1 MAYCDIAVYDHVCLT
16 HISEVCVYDGSM
28 VVDLPFIH
36 MSMYV
41 NLEFKSNMSE
51 ILGFVLRDFL

>member
-51 ILGFVLRDFL
+51 ILGFV